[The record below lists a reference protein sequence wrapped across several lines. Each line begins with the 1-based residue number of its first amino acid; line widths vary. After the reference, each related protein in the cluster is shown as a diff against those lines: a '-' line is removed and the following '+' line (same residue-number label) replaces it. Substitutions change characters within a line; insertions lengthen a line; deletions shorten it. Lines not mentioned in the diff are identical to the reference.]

1 MAERL
6 QLMADKYEVIGEA
19 RGKGLFWG
27 VELVTDRTT
36 RKPYVPFNAKGP
48 ANQPMAKLMSHAM
61 QNGLYLSSFSNIIRL
76 APPLVITE
84 DEMDQ
89 ACDIFEGVMQLAD
102 SIVRE
107 SAS

>member
-1 MAERL
+1 MLFRS
-6 QLMADKYEVIGEA
+6 EA